1 MREGGDDGGSEVHER
16 RGLIAIRI
24 SEPGSLGSVRGKGGS
39 KSSNLEEMR
48 KGRGRGDRTGL
59 ACHENGQDKDDVMI
73 EGEECTA
80 VPSENGYD
88 KLRGN
93 VDGRD
98 ARIEEKDNLK
108 VTVNFREDD
117 GGDLK
122 MNSSGLEKEEE
133 QDNDGSDN
141 DCQTPVLG
149 TQLPWIKT
157 SSSSTNQFGDV
168 GGGKGRGCL
177 QTSLPDEVPT
187 TPRDDSVGVGS
198 PQLPPDFRNQK
209 ARHEMYKKRGGEGRR
224 LSWRRKRQGLD
235 PRRDLN
241 VILQNADGEFK
252 SLPDDINI
260 GRNSEIV
267 REESEE
273 P

>member
-1 MREGGDDGGSEVHER
+1 MRR
-16 RGLIAIRI
+16 
-24 SEPGSLGSVRGKGGS
+24 
-39 KSSNLEEMR
+39 
-48 KGRGRGDRTGL
+48 GRGRGDRTRW

-108 VTVNFREDD
+108 VIVNFREDD

-122 MNSSGLEKEEE
+122 INSSGLEKEEE
-133 QDNDGSDN
+133 QDNDGGDN

-149 TQLPWIKT
+149 AQLQWIK
-157 SSSSTNQFGDV
+157 SSSSSSIQFGDM
-168 GGGKGRGCL
+168 GGGEGRGCL
-177 QTSLPDEVPT
+177 QASLSDELPT
-187 TPRDDSVGVGS
+187 TPRDHSGGVGLS
-198 PQLPPDFRNQK
+198 PRLPPDFKSQK
-209 ARHEMYKKRGGEGRR
+209 ARHGMYKKRGGEGRR

-252 SLPDDINI
+252 SLPEDMNI
-260 GRNSEIV
+260 GRNSETV